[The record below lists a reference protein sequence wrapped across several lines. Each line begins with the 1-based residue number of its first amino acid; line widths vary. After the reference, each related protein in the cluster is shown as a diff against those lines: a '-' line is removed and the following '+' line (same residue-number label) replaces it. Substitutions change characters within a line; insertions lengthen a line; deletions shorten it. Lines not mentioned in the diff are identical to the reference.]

1 VVLCGIFGKLIRLS
15 NAVPSIDI
23 YFEDKSIQIGIITD
37 VFFSK
42 KSFWVEFNFV
52 KTFEKVL

>member
-42 KSFWVEFNFV
+42 KSF
-52 KTFEKVL
+52 